1 MMVRSS
7 ASLSKASGLVVEKV
21 RPPLYLEGR
30 QLVQADV
37 RVKDNHVAEAPR
49 EQEVPEM
56 SPHLFQV
63 APVGV
68 GEVSHPPVGHVLQ
81 VVTVVQP
88 AG

>member
-7 ASLSKASGLVVEKV
+7 ASLSKVSGLVVEKV
-21 RPPLYLEGR
+21 RPPPISKAASLCMG
-30 QLVQADV
+30 VW
-37 RVKDNHVAEAPR
+37 VKDNHVAEAPR

-68 GEVSHPPVGHVLQ
+68 GQVSRPPVGHVLQ
-81 VVTVVQP
+81 VVTVVLVFL
-88 AG
+88 

>member
-1 MMVRSS
+1 MGVW
-7 ASLSKASGLVVEKV
+7 
-21 RPPLYLEGR
+21 
-30 QLVQADV
+30 
-37 RVKDNHVAEAPR
+37 VKDNHVAEAPR

-68 GEVSHPPVGHVLQ
+68 GEVSRPPVGHVLQ